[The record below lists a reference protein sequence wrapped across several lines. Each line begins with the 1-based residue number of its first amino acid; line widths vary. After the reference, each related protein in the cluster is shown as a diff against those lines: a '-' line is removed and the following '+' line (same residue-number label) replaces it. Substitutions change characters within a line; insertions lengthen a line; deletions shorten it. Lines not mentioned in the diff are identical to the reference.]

1 MRLHAPK
8 INTTVE
14 HFFKVHLVKIVQK
27 KHFRVERGGLGS
39 DAIASA
45 AAAVRKRKW

>member
-14 HFFKVHLVKIVQK
+14 HFFKVHLVK

-45 AAAVRKRKW
+45 AAVRKRKW

>member
-14 HFFKVHLVKIVQK
+14 HFFKVHLGKIVKK

-45 AAAVRKRKW
+45 AAVRKRKW